1 MHYQPCTRAHAILRV
16 MLPHAHAACT
26 MAKYAC
32 VKDGSGQVK
41 GLLSEQYVMQEAARG
56 GS

>member
-1 MHYQPCTRAHAILRV
+1 

-26 MAKYAC
+26 MAKNAC

-41 GLLSEQYVMQEAARG
+41 GLLSEQYVMQEAAKG